1 MTVIMKLPFS
11 ISLIGFS
18 GSGKTTLGKLLAQCM
33 RVAFFDTD
41 EMIEQKAG
49 EPIESLLDRMHQQR
63 FRKLEREVIAE
74 VFSRNPE
81 AKVVALG
88 GGAFVS
94 ARNRKIVQASSVVVY
109 LGCSVRQLY
118 RRLSVSY
125 RRPML
130 EIVDS
135 DIAPTRQARLGRIV
149 SLMAERRA
157 SYESADYRI
166 SVSSKTVEQSLSDL
180 IKLVE
185 RIRADRT
192 RKSR

>member
-1 MTVIMKLPFS
+1 MKLPFS

-18 GSGKTTLGKLLAQCM
+18 GSGKTTLGRLLARRT
-33 RVAFFDTD
+33 RVAFIDTD
-41 EMIEQKAG
+41 ELIEQKAG

-74 VFSRNPE
+74 VFSRNSE

-94 ARNRKIVQASSVVVY
+94 AMNQKIVRASSVVVY
-109 LGCSVRQLY
+109 LRCSVKQLH
-118 RRLSVSY
+118 RRLSGGH

-130 EIVDS
+130 EIM
-135 DIAPTRQARLGRIV
+135 DIDNAPTRQARLGRIV
-149 SLMAERRA
+149 SLMAERRS

-166 SVSSKTVEQSLSDL
+166 SVSNKTVEQSLSDL
-180 IKLVE
+180 VMLVE
-185 RIRADRT
+185 RICADRT
-192 RKSR
+192 R